1 MPLPYYPIFL
11 NLQNR
16 RCVVIGG
23 GSVAEGKVA
32 GLLEAGAQVILIS
45 PNLTPTLEKLAL
57 DLQIGHLQRNYQPGD
72 LEQAFLVISA
82 TNDHEV
88 NEQVWEEAE
97 DLGVL
102 FNAVD
107 DPAHCN
113 FIAGSI
119 VRQGAL
125 TIAISTSGAAP
136 ALAVRLKEKMAREFG
151 PEYAEFLELLEKLRE
166 PLAARYPDF
175 EERRARWYALVD
187 SDILDQ
193 LRAGRPDLAQERIKE
208 ITEF

>member
-1 MPLPYYPIFL
+1 MPLPYYPVFL
-11 NLQNR
+11 NLHNR

-23 GSVAEGKVA
+23 GSVAEGKVR
-32 GLLEAGAQVILIS
+32 GLLEAGAQVTLIA
-45 PNLTPTLEKLAL
+45 PELTPELKKLATEGK
-57 DLQIGHLQRNYQPGD
+57 IIHVERNYQPGD
-72 LEQAFLVISA
+72 VREAFLAISA
-82 TNDHEV
+82 TDDRAV
-88 NEQVWEEAE
+88 NEQVWQEAE
-97 DLGVL
+97 AAGVL

-125 TIAISTSGAAP
+125 TIAISTSGTAP

-151 PEYAEFLELLEKLRE
+151 PEYAEFLDLMEKLRE

-187 SDILDQ
+187 SDILDH
-193 LRAGRPDLAQERIKE
+193 LRAGRPDLVRQRIEE
-208 ITEF
+208 ITGL

>member
-1 MPLPYYPIFL
+1 MPPIYYPIFL
-11 NLQNR
+11 NLANR

-23 GSVAEGKVA
+23 GSVAEGKVT
-32 GLLEAGAQVILIS
+32 GLLEAGAQVIVIS
-45 PNLTPTLEKLAL
+45 PDVTPALKKLAR
-57 DLQIGHLQRNYQPGD
+57 DLNIGHLKRNYQPGD

-82 TNDHEV
+82 TNDREV

-97 DLGVL
+97 DWGIL

-119 VRQGAL
+119 IRQGAL
-125 TIAISTSGAAP
+125 TLAISTSGSAP
-136 ALAVRLKEKMAREFG
+136 ALAVRLKEKLAREFG
-151 PEYAEFLELLEKLRE
+151 PEYAEFLELMEKLRE

-187 SDILDQ
+187 SDILDH
-193 LRAGRPDLAQERIKE
+193 LRAGRPDLAQQRIKE
-208 ITEF
+208 IAGV